1 MSDQLVQPDDDATTP
16 PAAPAPADE
25 EAMDTTTSVDRDTS
39 AGDSPDDGVAAPP
52 GLPPGRMVDL
62 AGRGPSWVRAD
73 DDAGGRTDVLVVH
86 GWTVTADTTFA
97 PSYPAL
103 ADRYRVIA
111 PDLRGHGRGLRT
123 AGRVRLEDLADD
135 LAQVLDGVG
144 SDRAVVVGYSL
155 GGAVAQLLWRRHPE
169 RVAGLV
175 LCSTARNF
183 QSGPVGD
190 LWYRGQGWLAPAVRA
205 WPGPARN
212 RMVQAVNGK
221 VSDGP
226 YAEWYRRELLR
237 SDPATLLRVGAA
249 LGRFRSNAWIGE
261 VDVPAAVVI
270 TTEDRTVPTR
280 RQRGL
285 ARALPDAAV
294 HEVAGP
300 HNSAVTQAAEW
311 VPALRRALD
320 GLELD
325 PA

>member
-1 MSDQLVQPDDDATTP
+1 M
-16 PAAPAPADE
+16 
-25 EAMDTTTSVDRDTS
+25 
-39 AGDSPDDGVAAPP
+39 
-52 GLPPGRMVDL
+52 
-62 AGRGPSWVRAD
+62 
-73 DDAGGRTDVLVVH
+73 
-86 GWTVTADTTFA
+86 
-97 PSYPAL
+97 
-103 ADRYRVIA
+103 
-111 PDLRGHGRGLRT
+111 
-123 AGRVRLEDLADD
+123 
-135 LAQVLDGVG
+135 
-144 SDRAVVVGYSL
+144 
-155 GGAVAQLLWRRHPE
+155 
-169 RVAGLV
+169 

-183 QSGPVGD
+183 QTGPVGD

-300 HNSAVTQAAEW
+300 HNSAVTQAREW

-320 GLELD
+320 GLDLAP